1 MPNLVQEE
9 TDNVIVQCPLE
20 NQSWKIK
27 FEIKKG
33 LVLKN
38 WCFWI
43 VLLEKTLETPL
54 DCKETKPVH
63 PKGKQPWIFIGRI
76 LLKLKR
82 QYSGHLMGR
91 AGSLEKALMLRKIEG
106 KRRSGW
112 QRMRWLDSITDSM
125 DMKSEQT
132 PGNSAGQ
139 GSLPQCSPWG
149 CKDLVTEMTRKI
161 HELVTVL
168 ILRYPSSRRQLYTH
182 GFVYCVSTCTETK
195 DRHWRYSPGW
205 FPKAMCAHCH
215 SPALSLARAVF
226 TGMQGNNG
234 LGDSMGSRSHRMND
248 WLGGASVE
256 GDEVEQD
263 PKIFLVWLSAW
274 LITPWMS

>member
-125 DMKSEQT
+125 HMNLSQLQEIVK
-132 PGNSAGQ
+132 GR
-139 GSLPQCSPWG
+139 GSLACCSPQG
-149 CKDLVTEMTRKI
+149 HK
-161 HELVTVL
+161 ELNT
-168 ILRYPSSRRQLYTH
+168 T
-182 GFVYCVSTCTETK
+182 
-195 DRHWRYSPGW
+195 
-205 FPKAMCAHCH
+205 
-215 SPALSLARAVF
+215 
-226 TGMQGNNG
+226 
-234 LGDSMGSRSHRMND
+234 
-248 WLGGASVE
+248 
-256 GDEVEQD
+256 
-263 PKIFLVWLSAW
+263 
-274 LITPWMS
+274 